1 MVVDLLINLIGF
13 FCKFCQFILI
23 VVMMN
28 VIDSLKLIDLC
39 IEVYFY
45 ECLDDVSYNKIK
57 CMILFLN
64 C

>member
-28 VIDSLKLIDLC
+28 VIDSLKFIDLC

-57 CMILFLN
+57 CMILF
-64 C
+64 

>member
-28 VIDSLKLIDLC
+28 VIDSLKQIDLC

-57 CMILFLN
+57 CMILF
-64 C
+64 

>member
-13 FCKFCQFILI
+13 FCKFCQFIFI

-57 CMILFLN
+57 CMILF
-64 C
+64 